1 VQSKERFQRG
11 NVKTQRSTALLGTLS
26 PLFAGFAP
34 GEDAHIR
41 HCAGLSAWVCRCLFV
56 LLTSAFL
63 WRTYCRLGPQT
74 VLPTGTSNCNCVR
87 VLPLFIKSVHIA
99 SMTSFFIEGTPPM
112 FITKLLLRN
121 GQMPRPGF
129 RLILKTVWFFTGLV
143 RVSQRL
149 QSRSLEIGESR
160 TFGLEQIVL
169 EASKNRSVS
178 KTLELVYDWRCRS
191 VF

>member
-1 VQSKERFQRG
+1 
-11 NVKTQRSTALLGTLS
+11 
-26 PLFAGFAP
+26 
-34 GEDAHIR
+34 
-41 HCAGLSAWVCRCLFV
+41 
-56 LLTSAFL
+56 
-63 WRTYCRLGPQT
+63 
-74 VLPTGTSNCNCVR
+74 
-87 VLPLFIKSVHIA
+87 
-99 SMTSFFIEGTPPM
+99 M

-149 QSRSLEIGESR
+149 QSRSLESGESR